1 MEKQAT
7 LGGPITFVTFVKNY
21 DDELNSCLIYAHGSW
36 IISTFPL
43 GSSTNT
49 IKKYKCSPFAV
60 EDNRHKGSIVHGMK
74 QSYSAAAANETTDL
88 WIVYGNRKLSI
99 LSGGLTSNWLQHSI
113 RVSEDSVAP
122 YMVVSDWIWDARFL
136 LVEQKQQSCYYKA
149 AIGLANNIVEIWKF
163 KRTTTEQNKD
173 SFLPLRL
180 FRLGEVKCITYC
192 MKFYGWHHEED
203 GDIFP
208 IGKNDNIFKT
218 ERTTSDSLMIASGT
232 CFSEVIVWQVN
243 TTMSEQADNLA
254 KLIQRIQGHSGA
266 VYSIAWQHHKTIKSD
281 EWFLASTSD
290 DRTVRVWKMNWDTKL
305 FEQLWCGY
313 GHTSRVW
320 DVIFLRPPKD
330 ANSNTALTIASVGE
344 EGIVRVWNITTTQT
358 PTTATTNTALFR
370 GHYDGLKMCLWKIA
384 SLTIGAT
391 SSLAVA
397 GNDGGVKLYSYH
409 HQQSLMPCATN
420 DYDSS
425 GTLQNGTTKI
435 VVRVPSLSAGA
446 RMIPNRGDDIV
457 STPTVLQRKSV
468 ETERHHMPTAERK
481 LSECTICSAQFYP
494 TDRNR
499 VLVSMKSGA
508 LWTLHLKTSSP
519 PSDCWEV
526 HSPWWSSSR
535 SSNGNSVSFPHE
547 ANCMSIHPDGNIV
560 AFGSTKG
567 DIALVSIVPDHK
579 EQPTVI
585 NAERRFTIQGLHW
598 ITNDTLITFHIKGVV
613 SLWALVMIDKS
624 PSIPSLQLSRIFDM
638 KTSGVPTSCSFEN
651 ESQLLFVGDSRGN
664 IAMFDANKQIEP
676 SSDGS
681 DKAVVAIV
689 YIEEAAG
696 TLKNAHGKEHVTGM
710 VVSSVNNGLHLR
722 LISVGLD
729 GCLTESNV
737 VFDSHRNSY
746 IIQKAFSRAISS
758 LSSLSHVWVIDGRV
772 IVGGF
777 QGATFSLWDTTNG
790 FELLSVKSGGR
801 QRRHIVLL
809 DEKSI
814 INSKAVQYS
823 LLAICASSSSETAKG
838 SLQKQKIGSH
848 EIHAYFMSYQD
859 DNHTVGN
866 SGASALISLETF
878 KNLSMPF
885 HGETVNDVCWVKTS
899 DSERMLLL
907 SGSKNGTVNLC
918 VYNNCSFVAPAISM
932 PPHESSVKAVCCSRH
947 PGRKTSLLV
956 TAGGKLLINFY
967 RLEELDKAFGG
978 CQPYSLHL
986 LCCHKPK
993 IKAAIDHRINAVTAL
1008 PFIHQVASK
1017 SWHVVLAG
1025 DSNGCLHLF
1034 VVDELNFCR
1043 TITGQL
1049 ICADNRPI
1057 LCLDVVD
1064 SGFHHG
1070 LFAFAGNSTGEVC
1083 IWHISYEELV
1093 NNASQ
1098 ANPGE
1103 HHHSYEVFP
1112 AERLYTY
1119 QAHQMGTN
1127 TVSALAEE
1135 MDYKTMVTIS
1145 SGGDDQALVL
1155 CTLQVSLLP
1164 DSSRNIKVVRLV
1176 KENQNESCLR
1186 SVKLMAGRN
1195 CYFLYA
1201 VGYEQRL
1208 TAWMYSKAGKLE
1220 RVSQIGVDV
1229 FDVASMV
1236 CIENSEAKKSASLTF
1251 AVSGEGVQTLSLNLT
1266 IFEASLALLRANYL
1280 LIFAGAGFSA
1290 DSGLET
1296 YECMPELYRDFC
1308 KPFSLL
1314 QEEDAFQKYW
1324 LESAKTYANVL
1335 PHEGYHILDRWCA
1348 GLASSPSQDT
1358 TQKNNSSSPFW
1369 VYTSNVDGHF
1379 RRFNS
1384 LRQCLCE
1391 IHGYCNEF
1399 RCSSAMG
1406 LEKGIERQGSIWMI
1420 WNAKAMANM
1429 TAKCAD
1435 EINGAVLLNK
1445 SDTGSENSSFFPG
1458 KPLQCV
1464 HCGLPMRPNVLMF
1477 HDTDD
1482 NVLRSIRRQC
1492 ERYQAWEQLIEDDVV
1507 LNGKNLV
1514 ILELGCGLNV
1524 PAARQES
1531 EEVLRDCI
1539 NRIACRNSKNGNN
1552 EPTAEVTLIRV
1563 NPKDARI
1570 DNTIQGLSI
1579 YDTSLSALRQIN
1591 HCMKS
1596 MKETLIYL

>member
-21 DDELNSCLIYAHGSW
+21 DDELNSCLIYAHGPW

-49 IKKYKCSPFAV
+49 KQYKCSPFAV

-74 QSYSAAAANETTDL
+74 QSYSAAAANETTDF

-99 LSGGLTSNWLQHSI
+99 LSGGLTSDWVQHSI
-113 RVSEDSVAP
+113 RISEDSVAP

-136 LVEQKQQSCYYKA
+136 LVEEKQQSFYYKA

-173 SFLPLRL
+173 LFLPLRL
-180 FRLGEVKCITYC
+180 CRLGEVKCITYC

-203 GDIFP
+203 GVIFP
-208 IGKNDNIFKT
+208 IGKNDKT
-218 ERTTSDSLMIASGT
+218 DGTTRDTLMIASGT
-232 CFSEVIVWQVN
+232 CFSEVIVWQVD
-243 TTMSEQADNLA
+243 TTISEQADNIA
-254 KLIQRIQGHSGA
+254 QLIQRIQGHSGS
-266 VYSIAWQHHKTIKSD
+266 VYSIAWQHDKSIKSD
-281 EWFLASTSD
+281 EWFLASASD
-290 DRTVRVWKMNWDTKL
+290 DRTVRVWKMNWDTNF

-320 DVIFLRPPKD
+320 DVIFLMPPKD
-330 ANSNTALTIASVGE
+330 AKSTAALTIASVGE
-344 EGIVRVWNITTTQT
+344 EGIVRVWNITTTET
-358 PTTATTNTALFR
+358 PTTATTNSSSFR

-409 HQQSLMPCATN
+409 HPLIPCATS
-420 DYDSS
+420 DYVSC

-435 VVRVPSLSAGA
+435 VVRVPSLSTGAG
-446 RMIPNRGDDIV
+446 MIPKLGGDDNV
-457 STPTVLQRKSV
+457 TTPIVLQRESV
-468 ETERHHMPTAERK
+468 KTERHHSPTAERN
-481 LSECTICSAQFYP
+481 LYESTICSAQFYP
-494 TDRNR
+494 TDRSR

-519 PSDCWEV
+519 PSDCWEE
-526 HSPWWSSSR
+526 HSPWWSSSI
-535 SSNGNSVSFPHE
+535 SSNRNSVSFPHE
-547 ANCMSIHPDGNIV
+547 ANCMSIHPDGNFV
-560 AFGSTKG
+560 AFGSAKG

-585 NAERRFTIQGLHW
+585 NAEQRFTIQGLHW

-613 SLWALVMIDKS
+613 SLWTLVMIDKT
-624 PSIPSLQLSRIFDM
+624 PSFPSLQLSRTFVM
-638 KTSGVPTSCSFEN
+638 QTNGVPTSCSFEN
-651 ESQLLFVGDSRGN
+651 ETQLLFVGDSRGN
-664 IAMFDANKQIEP
+664 IAMFDANKQMEP
-676 SSDGS
+676 SSADS
-681 DKAVVAIV
+681 DKSIVAMV
-689 YIEEAAG
+689 YIEEAIG
-696 TLKNAHGKEHVTGM
+696 TLKNVHGKEHVTGM

-737 VFDSHRNSY
+737 VFDSHSNSY

-758 LSSLSHVWVIDGRV
+758 LSSLSHVWVIDRRV

-814 INSKAVQYS
+814 INLKAVQYS

-838 SLQKQKIGSH
+838 SLQKHKSGSH

-859 DNHTVGN
+859 T
-866 SGASALISLETF
+866 SAQISLETF
-878 KNLSMPF
+878 KNVSIPF
-885 HGETVNDVCWVKTS
+885 HGETVNDACWVKTS
-899 DSERMLLL
+899 DSDRMLLL

-947 PGRKTSLLV
+947 PERKTSLLV

-986 LCCHKPK
+986 LCCHKSK
-993 IKAAIDHRINAVTAL
+993 IKAAIDHRINAVKAL
-1008 PFIHQVASK
+1008 PFIQQVASK

-1034 VVDELNFCR
+1034 VVDELSFSR
-1043 TITGQL
+1043 TITGHL

-1064 SGFHHG
+1064 SSFHHG
-1070 LFAFAGNSTGEVC
+1070 IFAFVGNSTGEVHV
-1083 IWHISYEELV
+1083 WYISYKELV
-1093 NNASQ
+1093 NYVSQ

-1103 HHHSYEVFP
+1103 HNHLFNVSS
-1112 AERLYTY
+1112 AEKVYTY

-1127 TVSALAEE
+1127 AISALVEE
-1135 MDYKTMVTIS
+1135 TVYKSLVTICT
-1145 SGGDDQALVL
+1145 GGDDQALVL
-1155 CTLQVSLLP
+1155 CTLHISLLP
-1164 DSSRNIKVVRLV
+1164 DSSLNVKVVSLV
-1176 KENQNESCLR
+1176 KEHQNESCLR
-1186 SVKLMAGRN
+1186 AVKLMAGRN

-1201 VGYEQRL
+1201 IGYEQRL
-1208 TAWMYSKAGKLE
+1208 TAWMYPKTGKLE

-1236 CIENSEAKKSASLTF
+1236 CIENSERKKFASLTF
-1251 AVSGEGVQTLSLNLT
+1251 AVAGEGVQTLSLNLT
-1266 IFEASLALLRANYL
+1266 TFEASLALLRANYL

-1296 YECMPELYRDFC
+1296 YECMPELYHDFC

-1324 LESAKTYANVL
+1324 LKSAKTYANVL
-1335 PHEGYHILDRWCA
+1335 PHEGYYILDRWCA
-1348 GLASSPSQDT
+1348 GLVSSHFQDT
-1358 TQKNNSSSPFW
+1358 TQKNNSSPFW
-1369 VYTSNVDGHF
+1369 VYTSNVDGPF

-1384 LRQCLCE
+1384 LQQCLCE

-1406 LEKGIERQGSIWMI
+1406 LEKGIERQGSIWMQ
-1420 WNAKAMANM
+1420 WNMKAMANV

-1435 EINGAVLLNK
+1435 EIMGAFSLNK
-1445 SDTGSENSSFFPG
+1445 SDYGSGNSSSFPE
-1458 KPLQCV
+1458 KLLHCV
-1464 HCGLPMRPNVLMF
+1464 HCGLPLRPNVLLF

-1492 ERYQAWEQLIEDDVV
+1492 ERYQAWEQLMEDDVV

-1531 EEVLRDCI
+1531 EEVLRDCV
-1539 NRIACRNSKNGNN
+1539 NRIAFRNSKNGNN
-1552 EPTAEVTLIRV
+1552 KPTAEVTLIRV
-1563 NPKDARI
+1563 NTKDARI
-1570 DNTIQGLSI
+1570 DNAFQGLSI
-1579 YDTSLSALRQIN
+1579 YNTSLSALREIN
-1591 HCMKS
+1591 HCMTS
-1596 MKETLIYL
+1596 MKETLSYL